1 MFTNLFIKKCFFNG
15 ISLLI
20 LTSSSIALAEDNSD
34 PNIFGLALQSGP
46 AYIGSDSNKVS
57 TVPIIMLAHGPW
69 FIQTT
74 EGILETGL
82 KQDLTNNYSIGIQLA
97 YEDGRYRK
105 DASFLK
111 THNIDNI
118 PVSASYG
125 AFLQY
130 ENDLSQIPID
140 ILLRYRKDID
150 SARGSQLDLRLTAGI
165 YGGEGKR
172 LNAEVFAQTTYAD
185 QNSSQY
191 YYGVSQEQ
199 SMVSMLNSYKN
210 KAGFL
215 SSQIGIWTSYDVTS
229 NWLLIGDIEA
239 AKLLGD
245 SKNSPLAKSNIN
257 TSIMLGIA
265 FKY

>member
-1 MFTNLFIKKCFFNG
+1 MFSTHFIKKFFLNG
-15 ISLLI
+15 IGLLV
-20 LTSSSIALAEDNSD
+20 LTLSEVALAEDISD
-34 PNIFGLALQSGP
+34 PNILGLALQSGP
-46 AYIGSDSNKVS
+46 AYLGSDSNKTS
-57 TVPIIMLAHGPW
+57 IVPIIMLANGPW
-69 FIQTT
+69 FLQTT

-82 KQDLTNNYSIGIQLA
+82 KHDLTNNYSIGIQLA

-105 DASFLK
+105 DANFLK

-130 ENDLSQIPID
+130 ESDLSQIPID

-150 SARGSQLDLRLTAGI
+150 SARGSQVDLRLTAGI

-172 LNAEVFAQTTYAD
+172 FNAEAFAQTTYAD

-191 YYGVSQEQ
+191 YFGVSQEQ
-199 SMVSMLNSYKN
+199 SMLNPYKN

-215 SSQIGIWTSYDVTS
+215 SSQFGIWASCNMST

-239 AKLLGD
+239 AKLLGKT
-245 SKNSPLAKSNIN
+245 KNSPLAQRNIN
-257 TSIMLGIA
+257 TSMMIGIA
-265 FKY
+265 YKY

>member
-1 MFTNLFIKKCFFNG
+1 MFPTLFIKKCFLNG
-15 ISLLI
+15 LSLLI
-20 LTSSSIALAEDNSD
+20 LTLSGVALAEDNSD

-46 AYIGSDSNKVS
+46 AYLGSNSNITSV
-57 TVPIIMLAHGPW
+57 VPIIMLAKGPW
-69 FIQTT
+69 FLQTT

-82 KQDLTNNYSIGIQLA
+82 KHDLTNNYSIGIQLG

-105 DASFLK
+105 DASFLR

-130 ENDLSQIPID
+130 EDDLSKIPID

-172 LNAEVFAQTTYAD
+172 FNAEAFAQTTYAD
-185 QNSSQY
+185 QSSSQY

-215 SSQIGIWTSYDVTS
+215 SSQFGIWASYDMS
-229 NWLLIGDIEA
+229 ANWLLIGDVEA
-239 AKLLGD
+239 AKLLGN
-245 SKNSPLAKSNIN
+245 SKNSPLAEKNIN
-257 TSIMLGIA
+257 TSMMIGVA
-265 FKY
+265 YKY